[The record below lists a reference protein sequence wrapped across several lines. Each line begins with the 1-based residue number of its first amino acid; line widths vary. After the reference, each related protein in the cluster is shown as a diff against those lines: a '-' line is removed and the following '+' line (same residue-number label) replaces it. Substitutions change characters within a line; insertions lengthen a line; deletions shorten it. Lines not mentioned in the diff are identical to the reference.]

1 VSDTQWLQASLPVKD
16 GGLGIRR
23 AASLALPAF
32 LASAASTSSLQDSI
46 LALIPCPSDSFFDT
60 YLQSWSSSFGC
71 SIPTDSLSSK
81 QSFWDRPGVL
91 QDRAIVE
98 AGLRNSEDRA
108 RFLAAASP
116 HSGDWLHALPIAA
129 CGLRLDDEAVRVA
142 VGLRLGINLCVPHTC
157 RCGAEVDARGLHGL
171 TCKLAPGRIARHQV
185 LNDLVSRAFASASIP
200 VTKEPVGLLRSDGKR
215 PDGLTLVPWQ
225 SGKPL
230 TWDVTVTHTLA
241 ASYLS
246 SSAREAGAAAE
257 LAANRKS
264 AKYADL
270 PQSHLFQ
277 PIALETLGSM
287 NSSTVSFFSDL
298 SRRISTV
305 SGDIRESSYLFQ
317 RIAITIQR
325 FNSVLFGDSFLPG
338 DDFDF

>member
-1 VSDTQWLQASLPVKD
+1 MIWCRGP
-16 GGLGIRR
+16 
-23 AASLALPAF
+23 
-32 LASAASTSSLQDSI
+32 
-46 LALIPCPSDSFFDT
+46 
-60 YLQSWSSSFGC
+60 
-71 SIPTDSLSSK
+71 
-81 QSFWDRPGVL
+81 
-91 QDRAIVE
+91 
-98 AGLRNSEDRA
+98 
-108 RFLAAASP
+108 
-116 HSGDWLHALPIAA
+116 LH
-129 CGLRLDDEAVRVA
+129 
-142 VGLRLGINLCVPHTC
+142 
-157 RCGAEVDARGLHGL
+157 
-171 TCKLAPGRIARHQV
+171 
-185 LNDLVSRAFASASIP
+185 ASIP

-246 SSAREAGAAAE
+246 SSAREASAAAE

-270 PQSHLFQ
+270 PQSPFSAYR
-277 PIALETLGSM
+277 PGYLGSM

-298 SRRISTV
+298 SRRISTI

-317 RIAITIQR
+317 RIAIAIQR